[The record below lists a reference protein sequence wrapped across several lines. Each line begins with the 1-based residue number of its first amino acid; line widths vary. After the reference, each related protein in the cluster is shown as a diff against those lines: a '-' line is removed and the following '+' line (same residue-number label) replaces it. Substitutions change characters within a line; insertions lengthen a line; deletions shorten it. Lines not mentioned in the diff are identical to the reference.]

1 MAEKKNDKKDKAEE
15 PKDPKA
21 AFLEALEKK
30 KAKGGTPHGS
40 NTDAGQSGPTK
51 SGPDAARRMFQRR
64 SGNS

>member
-1 MAEKKNDKKDKAEE
+1 MAEKKNKAEE

-30 KAKGGTPHGS
+30 KAKGATPHGS
-40 NTDAGQSGPTK
+40 NPEAGKTGPTK

>member
-1 MAEKKNDKKDKAEE
+1 MAEKKDKGDK
-15 PKDPKA
+15 PVDPKA

-30 KAKGGTPHGS
+30 KNRGVTPHGGTNES
-40 NTDAGQSGPTK
+40 GKTGPTK

>member
-1 MAEKKNDKKDKAEE
+1 MAEKKDKAPE
-15 PKDPKA
+15 PVDPKA

-30 KAKGGTPHGS
+30 KNRGATPHGGT
-40 NTDAGQSGPTK
+40 NETGKSGPTK